1 MPIPRIKTTKAI
13 VPSEDNECMALANY
27 LRLKGLRFSHIAQ
40 ETPAGS
46 YQFGV
51 WKPAYKTLK
60 RNKEMGVNQGVPDYI
75 VIIERKGTEKAG
87 PRNNILLFIEMKREL
102 GGKVSTEQSE
112 WINALNKVFGVVAV
126 VCCGFEEAKNFI
138 DAYVK

>member
-1 MPIPRIKTTKAI
+1 MPMPRIKTTKAI

-46 YQFGV
+46 YQFGA

-75 VIIERKGTEKAG
+75 VMIERQPTEMTG
-87 PRNNILLFIEMKREL
+87 RRNNILLFIEMKKEI
-102 GGKVSTEQSE
+102 GGNVSKEQSE
-112 WINALNKVFGVVAV
+112 WINALNKVFGIAAV
-126 VCCGFEEAKNFI
+126 VCCGFDEARAFI
-138 DAYVK
+138 DSYVK